1 MKVLDTH
8 VHTWWK
14 GDGFPV
20 RIRDRVPALDA
31 DFHLNDLATGHPGFE
46 VTQMI
51 LVSSSQTASETER
64 LFDVA
69 GRFPDRIAGIIGFL
83 RPDQDDFS
91 QALAEWAGHEAFLGL
106 RLPLVVME
114 DPTWIGGGTANAALS
129 EIARRG
135 LVAQVLAGPEHL
147 RHCTTALEKHPEL
160 IAVLDHAANP
170 PVQSGGFEP
179 WAHLIG
185 RFAAGTSAW
194 CKVSDFHQAGGP
206 PLTDRA
212 DPSLPRPCRLRFR
225 KRKDHCRVELAGF
238 IASRKLRHDVP
249 PPRPDDAAAWF
260 GDRDTRGHFSWKCGA
275 ADRGGAVPNGQG
287 ELIVSDAAPGICGL
301 ALKDPRPGVP
311 T

>member
-20 RIRDRVPALDA
+20 RIRDRVPALDV
-31 DFHLNDLATGHPGFE
+31 DFHLDDLATKHPGFE
-46 VTQMI
+46 VSQII
-51 LVSSSQTASETER
+51 LVSSAQAAPETER

-69 GRFPDRIAGIIGFL
+69 DRFRGRIAGLIGFL

-91 QALAEWAGHEAFLGL
+91 RALEKWAGHEAFLGL

-170 PVQSGGFEP
+170 PVQSGEFEP

-185 RFAAGTSAW
+185 RFAASTRAW

-206 PLTDRA
+206 PLTEEQILPYLDHVISVFGSERIIAGSNWPVSSLHQSYGTTFHRLDRMM
-212 DPSLPRPCRLRFR
+212 RRLGLET
-225 KRKDHCRVELAGF
+225 KRREAIFHAN
-238 IASRKLRHDVP
+238 ASRLI
-249 PPRPDDAAAWF
+249 AAV
-260 GDRDTRGHFSWKCGA
+260 RRC
-275 ADRGGAVPNGQG
+275 
-287 ELIVSDAAPGICGL
+287 
-301 ALKDPRPGVP
+301 
-311 T
+311 